1 MEKEEIKD
9 GEVEIAVEKGSPED
23 QMLQTLKHKGF
34 EAEITGI
41 KIRGGSPSGH
51 QLAEV
56 EGILTCLGIATA
68 FTAWAIVLP
77 SGRVYLLSIQDA
89 WDRDVPVIPYI
100 YSLFMSKK
108 DDRSRSNLSD
118 I

>member
-1 MEKEEIKD
+1 
-9 GEVEIAVEKGSPED
+9 
-23 QMLQTLKHKGF
+23 MLQALKHKGI

-41 KIRGGSPSGH
+41 RIRGGSPSGH

-56 EGILTCLGIATA
+56 EGILTCLGTATA

-89 WDRDVPVIPYI
+89 WDRDVPVIPYL
-100 YSLFMSKK
+100 YSLLLGKK